1 MSSNEI
7 LTSALVLPIEER
19 IIITDILT
27 QSLNPID
34 KEIEKNWLD
43 EVLKRLEL
51 LENGNLSTIS
61 AEDFFDEN

>member
-19 IIITDILT
+19 IIITDMLT
-27 QSLNPID
+27 QSLNPMD

-51 LENGNLSTIS
+51 LENGNLNTIS
-61 AEDFFDEN
+61 AKDFFDED